1 MGNNGFRTACLVGGF
16 IAVAYLWTAWGHGTE
31 QTQASWQP
39 EPTSQAFSVL
49 EKQIQEQA
57 ERLRRLEEMQRMP
70 ETIFRQASASV
81 GLIVGDYIWTDRTG
95 RRPLHYVG
103 FDETGAPRRDQDG
116 RELVSF
122 AADGPVVVREF
133 QGTGFLI
140 DPTHVLTSGFILSP
154 WAADPLLDESVNP
167 ELIPSI
173 RTLHIYFPGLTEAL
187 NIKIDRAA
195 ESGDAVVCTLQKT
208 SVSARS
214 LSLSHDE
221 KAQTGEAILLLGYPG
236 GVELLLTR
244 VPEDVRREIYRFGR
258 PGPDEMAELLA
269 QKGYIQ
275 PIAIETRVSGQNDDR
290 IFFETLDNFGA
301 AGGPLINSSGRVM
314 AISHAIHPAYPS
326 FNMGLSVAPMSSWI
340 AGAISD
346 AQ

>member
-1 MGNNGFRTACLVGGF
+1 MRLHISGRHGVMVPNRLRLPGGPNPLHKPSAFSRGRFKNRPNGFAGWRKCSACRKR
-16 IAVAYLWTAWGHGTE
+16 
-31 QTQASWQP
+31 
-39 EPTSQAFSVL
+39 FSV
-49 EKQIQEQA
+49 KPQQA
-57 ERLRRLEEMQRMP
+57 
-70 ETIFRQASASV
+70 
-81 GLIVGDYIWTDRTG
+81 
-95 RRPLHYVG
+95 
-103 FDETGAPRRDQDG
+103 
-116 RELVSF
+116 
-122 AADGPVVVREF
+122 GPVVVREF

-173 RTLHIYFPGLTEAL
+173 RTLHIYFPGLTEAV

-258 PGPDEMAELLA
+258 PGPDEMAE
-269 QKGYIQ
+269 
-275 PIAIETRVSGQNDDR
+275 
-290 IFFETLDNFGA
+290 
-301 AGGPLINSSGRVM
+301 
-314 AISHAIHPAYPS
+314 
-326 FNMGLSVAPMSSWI
+326 
-340 AGAISD
+340 
-346 AQ
+346 